1 MDAAALISPDR
12 LWSAREVLLRPS
24 PVPAAAGVYGW
35 HFEQAPHADLEAGRL
50 LYVGIA
56 PRFMA
61 NRTSTQNLRKRVR
74 YHYRGNAAGST
85 LRLTLGCLLGL
96 ELRRVGSGKRMT
108 FGKTGEATLTQ
119 WMADNARVCW
129 IERDE
134 PWALESQLISQL
146 DLPLNLDQNR
156 HNAFHSCLKELRAQA
171 RQRARDLP
179 VGA

>member
-1 MDAAALISPDR
+1 MEADALVCPDR
-12 LWSAREVLLRPS
+12 LWSALEVLVRAS
-24 PVPAAAGVYGW
+24 PVPAVAGVYGW
-35 HFEQAPHADLEAGRL
+35 HFKQSPHQELDAGRL

-56 PRFMA
+56 PRYMA

-108 FGKTGEATLTQ
+108 FGKVGEPTLSQ

-129 IERDE
+129 IEQNE
-134 PWALESQLISQL
+134 PWDLESQLISRL

-156 HNAFHSCLKELRAQA
+156 HNAFHSRLKELRAQA
-171 RQRARDLP
+171 RQRARELP
-179 VGA
+179 ISS